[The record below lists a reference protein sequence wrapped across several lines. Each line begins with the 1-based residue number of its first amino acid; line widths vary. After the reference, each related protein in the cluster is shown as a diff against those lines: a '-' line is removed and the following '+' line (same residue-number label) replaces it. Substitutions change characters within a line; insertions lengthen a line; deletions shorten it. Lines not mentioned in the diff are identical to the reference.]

1 MLSPFVKLSLSN
13 RSVNRFLRG
22 RQLLLI
28 CLIVVLCCNVVES
41 YTAMAAPLVYPT
53 AQDSPLS
60 PLEVPA
66 QVEAAEVAP
75 VVVVTPLLVP
85 LDTMVATQTEVI
97 SPAVSA
103 SSDAINATVTA
114 AVDSGPVKGSQ
125 TSLTLVGLVLVGV
138 LFVVG
143 VVASRQR

>member
-1 MLSPFVKLSLSN
+1 M
-13 RSVNRFLRG
+13 
-22 RQLLLI
+22 
-28 CLIVVLCCNVVES
+28 
-41 YTAMAAPLVYPT
+41 
-53 AQDSPLS
+53 
-60 PLEVPA
+60 
-66 QVEAAEVAP
+66 EAAEVAP

-85 LDTMVATQTEVI
+85 LDTMVATQAEVI